1 MQYRASKNQLHDC
14 ENSQG
19 GNHILFNLEIRKPK
33 RSKIVLAAILSIFI
47 LSNFALAET
56 GEANLDNDDS
66 EGDIELYCEDPS
78 LAPGQVTTEDRD
90 DDGDFDIINIG
101 TSGGGVIFGQIEI
114 DGANDIE
121 IIVADPTL
129 ETGEILR
136 ADADN
141 DGDPEVI
148 WVGTAGADFDG
159 DEEREVEE
167 SGAIVAIFDID
178 DSGDNEV
185 IIADTSRQIGDF
197 NAASFNIGG
206 NDAVEFVWIGILT
219 ENERSRG
226 ATFQE
231 IRDFDGD
238 GEKEII
244 FEDIR
249 VIQTEPSFG
258 GIFIDVDGDGDDDVI
273 IELR

>member
-1 MQYRASKNQLHDC
+1 MFELKTKTPKKSRT
-14 ENSQG
+14 
-19 GNHILFNLEIRKPK
+19 ILLA
-33 RSKIVLAAILSIFI
+33 VLGIFVLS
-47 LSNFALAET
+47 SFALAES

-66 EGDIELYCEDPS
+66 EGDVELYCEDES
-78 LAPGQVTTEDRD
+78 LSPGEVSTEDRD
-90 DDGDFDIINIG
+90 EDGDFDILHIG
-101 TSGGGVIFGQIEI
+101 TSGGAQIFGQIEI

-121 IIVADPTL
+121 IVVSDPTL
-129 ETGEILR
+129 SSGEILR

-148 WVGTAGADFDG
+148 WVGTQGADFDG
-159 DEEREVEE
+159 DEENEVEE

-178 DSGDNEV
+178 GNGENEI

-197 NAASFNIGG
+197 LGESFNIGG
-206 NDAVEFVWIGILT
+206 NDSLEFVWIGILT

-249 VIQTEPSFG
+249 VNQTEPSFG
-258 GIFIDVDGDGDDDVI
+258 GVFVDIDNDGDDDVV
-273 IELR
+273 IEIR